1 MNIVSFLQAT
11 FLCVD
16 DGEWRTVILNSS
28 DREASIKSLE
38 LIQDL
43 DFDAIVPWVAI
54 EGEDAVFFVE
64 NEEDKRKRLQKIID
78 RVRRGEH
85 T

>member
-1 MNIVSFLQAT
+1 M
-11 FLCVD
+11 D

-54 EGEDAVFFVE
+54 EGEDAVFFE
-64 NEEDKRKRLQKIID
+64 NEEDKRKRLQKL
-78 RVRRGEH
+78 
-85 T
+85 